1 MPKGRPRTLSAYE
14 KVKAKNI
21 RDFLSVNNI
30 SRFDR
35 MNSATLLDTIRI
47 SDDRIFVSLDFHDD
61 ALSKITKFVD
71 EIKS

>member
-14 KVKAKNI
+14 KVKAKKI
-21 RDFLSVNNI
+21 RDFLSSNNI

-35 MNSATLLDTIRI
+35 MNSSVLLDTVRI
-47 SDDRIFVSLDFHDD
+47 SDDHVFVSLDFHDD
-61 ALSKITKFVD
+61 ILSKITRFVD